1 MTQMQTLTHRRR
13 LAPLRRL
20 IPAAGLAAGLA
31 AALGVALLAG
41 PAAASD
47 WKAPPEA
54 DGYKN
59 PNQATAESVAAGRK
73 VFMTNCVLCHGE
85 KADGNG
91 ATAKTL
97 PVKPANLGDKALI
110 GPQSD
115 GALAWKIL
123 TGRGPMPSWAP
134 VLQEDQI
141 WNVVN
146 FIRGLSR

>member
-1 MTQMQTLTHRRR
+1 MQTQTHRRH
-13 LAPLRRL
+13 PTIYRRL
-20 IPAAGLAAGLA
+20 MPAAILA
-31 AALGVALLAG
+31 AALGAALLAAG

-47 WKAPPEA
+47 WKAPAEA
-54 DGYKN
+54 DGYQN
-59 PNQATAESVAAGRK
+59 PFKPTAESVAAGKK

-91 ATAKTL
+91 PTAKTL
-97 PVKPANLGDKALI
+97 PVKPANLTDKALT

-134 VLQEDQI
+134 VLHEEQI

-146 FIRGLSR
+146 FIRSLSR